1 MGTSSDTNKE
11 YIMLELDLIT
21 TVAWKPAFGEKLKQ
35 MRGKVSRRSL
45 ADEVQSRFDY
55 KVSQQYIQLLE
66 NPTMPKAPQNVS
78 FQLLRYIC
86 QVLERDVQ
94 EIFGVPKIISH

>member
-1 MGTSSDTNKE
+1 MSASSDTSKE

-35 MRGKVSRRSL
+35 MRGKLSRRSL
-45 ADEVQSRFDY
+45 AEEIQGRFDY

-66 NPTMPKAPQNVS
+66 NPNMPKAPQNVS

-86 QVLERDVQ
+86 QVLEHDVQ
-94 EIFGVPKIISH
+94 EVFGSPKIISQ

>member
-1 MGTSSDTNKE
+1 MSTSSGTSKE

-45 ADEVQSRFDY
+45 AEEIQAQFDY
-55 KVSQQYIQLLE
+55 RVSQQYIQLLE
-66 NPTMPKAPQNVS
+66 NPNMPKAPQNVS

-86 QVLERDVQ
+86 QVLGHDVQ
-94 EIFGVPKIISH
+94 EIFGSPKIISQ

>member
-1 MGTSSDTNKE
+1 MNTSSDTSKE

-21 TVAWKPAFGEKLKQ
+21 TVAWNQVFADRLKE
-35 MRGKVSRRSL
+35 MRGKVSRRLL

-66 NPTMPKAPQNVS
+66 NPTMPKAPHNVS

-86 QVLERDVQ
+86 KVLDREVQ
-94 EIFGVPKIISH
+94 EIFGSPKITSP

>member
-1 MGTSSDTNKE
+1 MSTSSDTSKE

-21 TVAWKPAFGEKLKQ
+21 TVAWKPVFAEKLKD

-45 ADEVQSRFDY
+45 AGEVKSRFDY

-66 NPTMPKAPQNVS
+66 NPAMPKAPQNVS

-86 QVLERDVQ
+86 QILGYEVQ
-94 EIFGVPKIISH
+94 EIFGSPQIISR

>member
-1 MGTSSDTNKE
+1 MNASSDTSKE

-35 MRGKVSRRSL
+35 MRGKLSRRSL
-45 ADEVQSRFDY
+45 AEEIQGRFDY

-66 NPTMPKAPQNVS
+66 NPNMPKAPQNVS

-86 QVLERDVQ
+86 QVLEHDVQ
-94 EIFGVPKIISH
+94 EIFGSPKIISQ